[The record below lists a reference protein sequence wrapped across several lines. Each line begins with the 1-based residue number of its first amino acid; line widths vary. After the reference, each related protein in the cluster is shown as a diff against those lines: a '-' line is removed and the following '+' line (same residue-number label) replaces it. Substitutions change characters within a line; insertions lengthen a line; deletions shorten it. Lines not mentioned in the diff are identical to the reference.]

1 LGKVSKSA
9 DRGAEFVNL
18 SAVANEHW
26 AVKNRTSMKRSRK
39 IISAILFTSAVSI
52 LPSGCGTPVATTP
65 RGGEAAFKA
74 VLPTIE
80 ANCVHC
86 HGEQRLPTMFALTS
100 TRELGSLIG
109 PGKLIVPGKPEQSR
123 FFKVVTFSD
132 NEEGAMP
139 PTGHAIGKRHI
150 EALRKWIE
158 AGAPVPAQPHPMK
171 PRGEAP
177 RSR

>member
-1 LGKVSKSA
+1 MPYGHA
-9 DRGAEFVNL
+9 
-18 SAVANEHW
+18 
-26 AVKNRTSMKRSRK
+26 MKRAHK
-39 IISAILFTSAVSI
+39 IISTLLFIPAVV
-52 LPSGCGTPVATTP
+52 LFPSGCETPAVTAP

-86 HGEQRLPTMFALTS
+86 HGEQRLPTMFALTN

-109 PGKLIVPGKPEQSR
+109 PGKLIVPGRPEESR
-123 FFKVVTFSD
+123 FFKVVTLADDES
-132 NEEGAMP
+132 GAMP
-139 PTGHAIGKRHI
+139 PTGHAIGKRHV